1 MHGIVVWIQTVLI
14 PTLGPLGLFVVAFFD
29 SSFLSVPEINDVLVV
44 SAGASDPRTVW
55 MYALAATL
63 GSLAGCTALW
73 YIGRR
78 GGEALL
84 VKRFGPARVEQTR
97 AAFRRWDVLA
107 LAVPA
112 MAPPPM
118 PFKIFV
124 LSAGVFGLPFR
135 RFAITLIV
143 ARGLRYAFWGV
154 IGVIYGPRAL
164 AVLQRVDA
172 WFRAHAV
179 AVVGVT
185 AALLAVGLLA
195 AWAWRRRAPKAPAG
209 PLL

>member
-1 MHGIVVWIQTVLI
+1 MHGLAVWIQSVLI
-14 PTLGPLGLFVVAFFD
+14 PTLGPFGLFVVAFFD
-29 SSFLSVPEINDVLVV
+29 SSFLSVPEINDLLVV
-44 SAGASDPRTVW
+44 SAAARDASTAW
-55 MYALAATL
+55 MYAVAATL

-78 GGEALL
+78 GGEAFL
-84 VKRFGPARVEQTR
+84 VRRFGQERVDRTR
-97 AAFRRWDVLA
+97 ASFRKWDVLA

-112 MAPPPM
+112 IMPPPM

-143 ARGLRYAFWGV
+143 ARGLRYGFWSVLGA
-154 IGVIYGPRAL
+154 IYGQRAL
-164 AVLQRVDA
+164 AVLQRVDG
-172 WFRAHAV
+172 WFRDHAV
-179 AVVGVT
+179 EVLGGLAAVVAVI
-185 AALLAVGLLA
+185 ALV
-195 AWAWRRRAPKAPAG
+195 AWARSRPAKAGSG